1 MDKYPGLIERL
12 AEAVSF
18 GAQAR
23 GDNLDVMP
31 LQLAR
36 EVKSGKKGEAEEV
49 IPSLKAVR
57 SFLEEAK
64 EKKREMGENLGDLE
78 TIKPNSEGLEEAFT
92 RMSKEMEDFNIK
104 YQVQCKPTIG

>member
-1 MDKYPGLIERL
+1 M

-36 EVKSGKKGEAEEV
+36 EVKSGKKGEAEES
-49 IPSLKAVR
+49 IPSLRAVS

-64 EKKREMGENLGDLE
+64 EKRREMGV
-78 TIKPNSEGLEEAFT
+78 EEA
-92 RMSKEMEDFNIK
+92 EMRHEK
-104 YQVQCKPTIG
+104 KRGYEKRRER